1 MVKSILDPTINYPET
16 KNIDKED
23 KNYDSQLYEITLFEN
38 KEVNIVL
45 GQPKYTFVDKKIVY
59 YPIYLVINDKV
70 SLQIGLYEIPSSD
83 IPKVLDAE
91 GDIDLE
97 LLNEPLLYAFTA
109 PDILIQPNKTVRPLM
124 QAELKLVRP
133 QAELMQSEE
142 SSLKEREEYK
152 KKSLKPLWIQKFME
166 NNNYKIVENEGKGE
180 CLFAVIRDGLKS
192 IKRDVSVDQMRLMLS
207 KEVDDTLFTSYMM
220 LYVDAQEQD
229 KVYVEELKGLVQRN
243 NSLKLQLAKEKD
255 RNKQQAIIKQAEEV
269 SSKHKTVSEDRKYT
283 KGMLTEFGF
292 MKGVKDVNEL
302 KAKMLTCEFWG
313 NTWAISTLERLL
325 KIKLILMSEE
335 SYKAGDVDNVLHCG
349 QLNDDK
355 LGELFEPTHYILTCY
370 LGWHYQLIT
379 YKNKGALTFNE
390 IPYDIK
396 MLVLSKCLERMAG
409 PYFIIPAFRDF
420 LDELKSKKA
429 LITTLNDNKSNDNK
443 NNTIGDLTSFI
454 ITEKDDLEKNE
465 SSILSEKIHSPS
477 DLYDNKTTFQFY
489 SKSLDKIRP
498 GHGAGEKISNEEEKT
513 GMYKELAKMSNWR
526 RKLANEWTEAPFKLD
541 GHLWQSVEHY
551 YQGSKFKKSNR
562 DFYLQFSLSSEA
574 VSSEAVSSA
583 SDSSTVSS
591 ASATNE
597 LSKDPLL
604 AKASGAIDAPA
615 KLRPKEIKFD
625 KDFFISVN
633 GIKRSEKELEDALR
647 AKFSQN
653 PELTELLKATKK
665 AKLQSFIR
673 GSEPIVFNELM
684 RVRNILF

>member
-23 KNYDSQLYEITLFEN
+23 KNYDSQVYEITLFSIEI
-38 KEVNIVL
+38 NIVL

-97 LLNEPLLYAFTA
+97 LLNEPLLYAFTR
-109 PDILIQPNKTVRPLM
+109 PEIIKPQPASAM
-124 QAELKLVRP
+124 QLAS
-133 QAELMQSEE
+133 AMQSELLA
-142 SSLKEREEYK
+142 LKEREEYK
-152 KKSLKPLWIQKFME
+152 KKGSKPLWIQKFME
-166 NNNYKIVENEGKGE
+166 NNNYKIVENEGKGD

-192 IKRDVSVDQMRLMLS
+192 INKEVSVDQMRQMLS
-207 KEVDDTLFTSYMM
+207 KEVDDTLFTTYML

-229 KVYVEELKGLVQRN
+229 KLYTEELKGLVQRN
-243 NSLKLQLAKEKD
+243 NSLKLQLEKEKD

-269 SSKHKTVSEDRKYT
+269 LAKHKTISEDRKYT
-283 KGMLTEFGF
+283 KAMIQEFGF
-292 MKGVKDVNEL
+292 MKGVKDSDEL
-302 KAKMLTCEFWG
+302 KSKMLTCEFWG

-325 KIKLILMSEE
+325 NIKLILMSEE

-355 LGELFEPTHYILTCY
+355 LGETFEPTHYILTCY

-396 MLVLSKCLERMAG
+396 MLVVGKCVERMAG

-420 LDELKSKKA
+420 MFELKDKKVSSLGPA
-429 LITTLNDNKSNDNK
+429 SLADENLLKS
-443 NNTIGDLTSFI
+443 TIAALTSFVI
-454 ITEKDDLEKNE
+454 KDTDLDKNVEE
-465 SSILSEKIHSPS
+465 SNILSEKIHAPS

-489 SKSLDKIRP
+489 SKSVEKIRP
-498 GHGAGEKISNEEEKT
+498 GHGAGENISNEEEKAGT
-513 GMYKELAKMSNWR
+513 YKELAKISHWR
-526 RKLANEWTEAPFKLD
+526 RKLANEWNEAPFKLD

-551 YQGSKFKKSNR
+551 YQGSKFKKSHR
-562 DFYLQFSLSSEA
+562 DFYLQFSL
-574 VSSEAVSSA
+574 
-583 SDSSTVSS
+583 DSLS
-591 ASATNE
+591 E
-597 LSKDPLL
+597 LSKDPFL
-604 AKASGAIDAPA
+604 AKATGAIDAPA
-615 KLRPKEIKFD
+615 KLRPKEIKVD
-625 KDFFISVN
+625 KDFFMPIDDKDVN
-633 GIKRSEKELEDALR
+633 GTKMKKSEKELEHALR
-647 AKFSQN
+647 AKFTQN
-653 PELTELLKATKK
+653 PEMNVLLKATKK
-665 AKLQSFIR
+665 AKLQGFVR
-673 GSEPIVFNELM
+673 GAPPIVFNELM
-684 RVRNILF
+684 RVRNTF